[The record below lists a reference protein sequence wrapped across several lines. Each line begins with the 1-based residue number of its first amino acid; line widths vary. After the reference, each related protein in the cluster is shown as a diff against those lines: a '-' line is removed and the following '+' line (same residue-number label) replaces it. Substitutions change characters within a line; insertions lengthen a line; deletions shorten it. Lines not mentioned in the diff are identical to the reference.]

1 MLEHILVP
9 LDSSKLS
16 EQILPFIG
24 HIVKSVHSRI
34 TLLHV
39 VDTEA
44 MPRIPEN
51 THQELAEKLLKSERD
66 LAHRYLRTIL
76 DRIGGDAEAVSCE
89 VIPGSP
95 AEAIVSYAHSQGIG
109 LIAMTT
115 HGRSGLNRWFMGSVA
130 DKVLHAA
137 TVPLLLF
144 RPQNVTAP
152 PAPQIQTVLLPLDGS
167 PLAESAMPM
176 AEFLARALALKVLV
190 ARAVPTYAFPFS
202 DPYTFGDPV
211 YSAELMEFA
220 TKDAADYLDKTVNC
234 LRLKGLKAER
244 CLLLQGDTAGQIIDL
259 AGRTTNVLV
268 VMTTH
273 GRSGLGRWVLGSVAD
288 RVVRGSGCPV
298 LLVRSWAAPSE

>member
-1 MLEHILVP
+1 MLEHVLVP

-24 HIVKSVHSRI
+24 YIVESVHSRI

-39 VDTEA
+39 VDTDA
-44 MPRIPEN
+44 LPHLPGNRYK
-51 THQELAEKLLKSERD
+51 ELTEQLLEREKD
-66 LAHRYLRTIL
+66 LARRYLRAIR
-76 DRIGGDAEAVSCE
+76 DHMGANEEAVSCE

-130 DKVLHAA
+130 DKVLHTA

-144 RPQNVTAP
+144 RPQNVSAP
-152 PAPQIQTVLLPLDGS
+152 PAPQIQTLLLPLDGS
-167 PLAESAMPM
+167 PMAESALPM
-176 AEFLARALALKVLV
+176 AEFLARALALEVLV
-190 ARAVPTYAFPFS
+190 ARAVPNYALPFS
-202 DPYTFGDPV
+202 DPYTFGDPA
-211 YSAELMEFA
+211 YSVELLELA

-259 AGRTTNVLV
+259 AGKTRNVLV
-268 VMTTH
+268 VMSTR

-298 LLVRSWAAPSE
+298 LLFRSRAAPSE

>member
-1 MLEHILVP
+1 MLEHVLVP

-16 EQILPFIG
+16 EQILLYIG
-24 HIVKSVHSRI
+24 HIAKNMHSRM

-39 VDTEA
+39 VDTDA
-44 MPRIPEN
+44 LPHLPGNRYK
-51 THQELAEKLLKSERD
+51 ELTEQLLEREKD
-66 LAHRYLRTIL
+66 LARRYLSALR
-76 DRIGGDAEAVSCE
+76 DRIGANEEAVSCE

-95 AEAIVSYAHSQGIG
+95 AEAIVSFAHSQGID
-109 LIAMTT
+109 LIAMST

-144 RPQNVTAP
+144 RPQNGNAP
-152 PAPQIQTVLLPLDGS
+152 QVPQIQTILLPLDGS
-167 PLAESAMPM
+167 PLAESASPM
-176 AEFLARALALKVLV
+176 AEFLAKSLALKVLV
-190 ARAVPTYAFPFS
+190 ARAVPTYVFPFG
-202 DPYTFGDPV
+202 DPYTFDGSA
-211 YSAELMEFA
+211 YTAELLELA
-220 TKDAADYLDKTVNC
+220 TKDAADYLDKTVDG

-244 CLLLQGDTAGQIIDL
+244 CLLLQGDTAGQLIDL

-268 VMTTH
+268 VMSTR

-298 LLVRSWAAPSE
+298 LLIRAQAEPSA

>member
-16 EQILPFIG
+16 EQILPYLG
-24 HIVKSVHSRI
+24 HIVKSVHSRM

-44 MPRIPEN
+44 LPRLPGN
-51 THQELAEKLLKSERD
+51 KYQELTEQLLEREKD
-66 LAHRYLRTIL
+66 LARRYLSALR
-76 DRIGGDAEAVSCE
+76 DRIGANEEAVSCE

-95 AEAIVSYAHSQGIG
+95 AEAIVSFAHSQGIN

-144 RPQNVTAP
+144 RPQNGNAP
-152 PAPQIQTVLLPLDGS
+152 QVPQIQTILLPLDGS
-167 PLAESAMPM
+167 PLAESASPM
-176 AEFLARALALKVLV
+176 AEFLAKSLALKVLV
-190 ARAVPTYAFPFS
+190 ARAVPTYVFPFG
-202 DPYTFGDPV
+202 DPYTFDGSA
-211 YSAELMEFA
+211 YTAELLELA
-220 TKDAADYLDKTVNC
+220 TKDAADYLDKTVDG

-244 CLLLQGDTAGQIIDL
+244 CLLLQGDIAGQLIDL
-259 AGRTTNVLV
+259 TGRTTNVLV
-268 VMTTH
+268 VMSTR

-298 LLVRSWAAPSE
+298 LLIRAQAEPSA